1 MDLVGYSICLRSLAL
16 RQWSFC
22 IPGFIY
28 YLNGAFRNLFQ
39 LTLIDLEALEGAANR
54 FVADQMW
61 SDTFRE
67 KDFRREIE
75 RPGRDRMTKRPG

>member
-1 MDLVGYSICLRSLAL
+1 MSDDVLIAL
-16 RQWSFC
+16 GSRH
-22 IPGFIY
+22 GFGRVQ
-28 YLNGAFRNLFQ
+28 YLPAIFSAPPRDFLHSRLH
-39 LTLIDLEALEGAANR
+39 LTLIDLEALEGATNR

-67 KDFRREIE
+67 TGFRRQIG